1 MPFLDN
7 AAKGITDRLPTVIS
21 PRTHAVIDYATA
33 ATFLTMGG
41 LLWRKNRRA
50 ALASLICGGSELLT
64 NVLTDYPGGVSKA
77 ISFPLH
83 GRIDAGLATMAG
95 TIPKFFAF
103 EDTAQARFF
112 GLMAIGI
119 GAVTGL
125 TDFTGTGE
133 RRQLKKIQRRTA

>member
-1 MPFLDN
+1 MPFLDS

-21 PRTHAVIDYATA
+21 PKTHAVIDYSTA
-33 ATFLTMGG
+33 GTFLAMGG

-64 NVLTDYPGGVSKA
+64 TLVTDYPGGVSKA
-77 ISFPLH
+77 ISFQLH
-83 GRIDAGLATMAG
+83 GRIDAGLAAMAG

-103 EDTAQARFF
+103 DDTAQARLF

>member
-1 MPFLDN
+1 MPFLDK
-7 AAKGITDRLPTVIS
+7 AARGIADRLPTVIS

-33 ATFLTMGG
+33 GTFLAMGG

-64 NVLTDYPGGVSKA
+64 SVLTDYPGGVTKA

-83 GRIDAGLATMAG
+83 GRIDAGLATMVG
-95 TIPKFFAF
+95 TMPNFLGFD
-103 EDTAQARFF
+103 DTAQSRFF
-112 GLMAIGI
+112 RLQAIGI
-119 GAVTGL
+119 AAVTGL

-133 RRQLKKIQRRTA
+133 RRQVKKIQRRTA